1 MAFVYC
7 FNFKGMGHTTGWQQW
22 GLPTSFVFY
31 HVQEHAILFT
41 SGEVKAAMLFQQ
53 RNSIQFLE
61 KQSQL

>member
-1 MAFVYC
+1 MSFVYC

-41 SGEVKAAMLFQQ
+41 SGEVGGNAVSAK
-53 RNSIQFLE
+53 
-61 KQSQL
+61 K